1 MSHSDPQITIPAGQP
16 IDTSPNKPYSIRRVR
31 LGLGATLI
39 GFSIFLIGARP
50 GLFGMD
56 RSLIIGFVQ
65 IAAFLIGLGIMC
77 IGGYISLMALW
88 KNGQKNIL
96 ADIGQ
101 RLVATGYVIAVFAGM
116 ADVFGI
122 GSHGL
127 PKVPYFGPIQ
137 AAGVQIGELMI
148 AVGFILIIPFKRFSH
163 LHDEPSIPKKK

>member
-1 MSHSDPQITIPAGQP
+1 MSQPDPQKTIPAGQP

-31 LGLGATLI
+31 TGLVTTLI
-39 GFSIFLIGARP
+39 GFAVFLIGARP
-50 GLFGMD
+50 GLFTLD

-122 GSHGL
+122 GSHLL
-127 PKVPYFGPIQ
+127 PKVPYFGPYQ
-137 AAGVQIGELMI
+137 AVGVQIGELMI
-148 AVGFILIIPFKRFSH
+148 AIGFILIIPFQRFSH
-163 LHDEPSIPKKK
+163 LHEEPSAPKKK